1 MVEEGRVKEGLT
13 KKIDKL
19 LKFKEEELEEKG
31 KKPKFSLPNWIKT
44 KIGKKKYKNH
54 ALVIY
59 LRRNREVELKFVEI
73 ENDTVSVDGKY
84 YDARVDCYYTYGKSR
99 FPTLVLPE
107 WSLRPLGTEDY
118 QKALARGETVDAQD
132 ITIKAHERMEASKP
146 KGIKMSPQAIV
157 ILVIV
162 AIVAVYLI
170 STGGK

>member
-13 KKIDKL
+13 KKVDKL
-19 LKFKEEELEEKG
+19 LKIKEEELNEKA
-31 KKPKFSLPNWIKT
+31 KKPKFGLPNWIKT
-44 KIGKKKYKNH
+44 KIGKKKFKNH

-73 ENDTVSVDGKY
+73 ENDTVCVDGKY

-118 QKALARGETVDAQD
+118 QKALAKGETVDAQD
-132 ITIKAHERMEASKP
+132 ITIKAHERMEASK
-146 KGIKMSPQAIV
+146 KKVKLSPGAIV
-157 ILVIV
+157 ALVIV
-162 AIVAVYLI
+162 AIVVVYLI